1 MKEGIYMGKVVGI
14 DLGTTFSAVS
24 YIDKNGNAQIIPNR
38 DGENITP
45 STVLFD
51 DEEVIVGKQA
61 KKSAFLHPTNY
72 ESFVKRHMGERDYQ
86 FVSENGEKY
95 SAEAISAIILKKLK
109 ADAEAYLGDSID
121 GAVITVPAFF
131 SDVQRTST
139 MDAAKMAGINTLA
152 IINEPTAAALAYGI
166 SKGSSEP
173 KTVLVYDLG
182 GGTFD
187 VTIIKF
193 TENEIEP
200 LATDGNRQLGGFDFD
215 NKIVDF
221 VIEEAKKQ
229 GLDINKDA
237 KARQALQ
244 NEAEEAKKTLS
255 ERKKAEISLYICG
268 QPFDVTIT
276 RDQFESMISSLLF
289 RTINVMESAM
299 EEAGLEYSD
308 LDKILLVGG
317 STRIPAVAK
326 SIEEET
332 GIKPSQDIHPDEAV
346 AIGAAFY
353 AVDIAKKNLNSV
365 NSQNT
370 SDNNAGG
377 AFCPPSTDLP
387 DNVESYQFR
396 DITAHGIGIVIEDD
410 LTGEDINSVILPKN
424 TKVPAEYREQYA
436 TQHAYQDT
444 ILLQVTQ
451 GEDTEL
457 KYVTIIGETEL
468 KVKPKP
474 EPFPIEVIISCD
486 SDSIIHVRVIDLVTN
501 EDLGEM
507 KIDRVNNLSD
517 QEVQKETN
525 RLGKLNIGDE

>member
-1 MKEGIYMGKVVGI
+1 MGKYVGI

-51 DEEVIVGKQA
+51 DDEVIVGKQA
-61 KKSAFLHPTNY
+61 KKSAFLHPNNY
-72 ESFVKRHMGERDYQ
+72 ESFAKRHMGERDYQ
-86 FVSENGEKY
+86 FVSDSGDKY

-109 ADAEAYLGDSID
+109 ADAEANLGDTID

-215 NKIVDF
+215 NKIVDY

-276 RDQFESMISSLLF
+276 RDQFEGMISSLLF

-308 LDKILLVGG
+308 IDKILLVGG

-353 AVDIAKKNLNSV
+353 AVDVARKNATEGK
-365 NSQNT
+365 T
-370 SDNNAGG
+370 SSGGTNDNG
-377 AFCPPSTDLP
+377 AYAPPSTDSLP
-387 DNVESYQFR
+387 DKVDGYKFR
-396 DITAHGIGIVIEDD
+396 DITAHGIGIVVWDD
-410 LTGEDINSVILPKN
+410 TLGGDMNSVILPKN
-424 TKVPAEYREQYA
+424 TKVPAEYREQYV
-436 TQHAYQDT
+436 TMTDYQES
-444 ILLQVTQ
+444 IVVQVTQ
-451 GEDTEL
+451 GEDTDL
-457 KYVTIIGETEL
+457 RYVTIIGQSEL
-468 KVKPKP
+468 KLKPKP
-474 EPFPIEVIISCD
+474 ANSPIEVIISCD

-517 QEVQKETN
+517 KEVQQEAN

>member
-1 MKEGIYMGKVVGI
+1 MKEGICMGKVVGI
-14 DLGTTFSAVS
+14 DLGTTYSAVS
-24 YIDKNGNAQIIPNR
+24 YIDKNGNAQIIPNKE
-38 DGENITP
+38 GENITP

-51 DEEVIVGKQA
+51 DEGVIVGKQA
-61 KKSAFLHPTNY
+61 KKAAFLHPTNY

-86 FVSENGEKY
+86 FVPENGEKY

-109 ADAEAYLGDSID
+109 ADAEANLDDSIA

-200 LATDGNRQLGGFDFD
+200 LATAGNRQLGGFDFD

-229 GLDINKDA
+229 GLDINKDM

-255 ERKKAEISLYICG
+255 VMKKAEISLYIGG

-276 RDQFESMISSLLF
+276 RDQFEKMINPLLF
-289 RTINVMESAM
+289 RTISFMAAAM
-299 EEAGLEYSD
+299 EDANLEYSD

-353 AVDIAKKNLNSV
+353 AVDMSKKAASTVNNQNS
-365 NSQNT
+365 
-370 SDNNAGG
+370 DRNNAEET
-377 AFCPPSTDLP
+377 FCSNNTDLP
-387 DNVESYQFR
+387 DKVESYQFR
-396 DITAHGIGIVIEDD
+396 DITAHGIGVVVIDD
-410 LTGEDINSVILPKN
+410 VLDEEVNSVILPKN
-424 TKVPAEYREQYA
+424 TKVPAEFRKKYV
-436 TQHAYQDT
+436 TTTDYQES

-457 KYVTIIGETEL
+457 RYVTIIGEAEL
-468 KVKPKP
+468 KLKPKP
-474 EPFPIEVIISCD
+474 AGSPIEVIISCD
-486 SDSIIHVRVIDLVTN
+486 SDSIIHVRVIDPVTN
-501 EDLGEM
+501 EDFGEM

-517 QEVQKETN
+517 QEVQKDVN

>member
-1 MKEGIYMGKVVGI
+1 MGKVVGI

-95 SAEAISAIILKKLK
+95 SAEAISAIIIKKLK
-109 ADAEAYLGDSID
+109 ADAEANLGDTID

-215 NKIVDF
+215 NKIVEY

-276 RDQFESMISSLLF
+276 RDQFEGMISSLLF

-353 AVDIAKKNLNSV
+353 AVDIAKKELNAV
-365 NSQNT
+365 NNQKNVNCDSGT
-370 SDNNAGG
+370 
-377 AFCPPSTDLP
+377 FCPPSTDLP
-387 DNVESYQFR
+387 PNVESYKFK
-396 DITAHGIGIVIEDD
+396 DITSHGIGVVIADD
-410 LTGEDINSVILPKN
+410 LTGDDINSVILPKN

-517 QEVQKETN
+517 QEVQKEAN

>member
-1 MKEGIYMGKVVGI
+1 MGKYVGI

-38 DGENITP
+38 DGENTTP

-51 DEEVIVGKQA
+51 DDEVVVGKQA
-61 KKSAFLHPTNY
+61 KKSAFLHPDNY
-72 ESFVKRHMGERDYQ
+72 EAFAKRHMGERDYQ
-86 FVSENGEKY
+86 FVSGSGEKY

-109 ADAEAYLGDSID
+109 ADAEANLGDSID

-139 MDAAKMAGINTLA
+139 MDAAKMAGLNALA

-187 VTIIKF
+187 VTIIRF
-193 TENEIEP
+193 TENEIES
-200 LATDGNRQLGGFDFD
+200 LATEGNRQLGGFDFD
-215 NKIVDF
+215 NKIVDY

-229 GLDINKDA
+229 GLDINKDN

-244 NEAEEAKKTLS
+244 IEAEEAKKTLS

-289 RTINVMESAM
+289 RTINVMASAM

-308 LDKILLVGG
+308 IDKILLVGG
-317 STRIPAVAK
+317 STRIPAVSK

-353 AVDIAKKNLNSV
+353 AVDVARKNIAEGKTNGFEVNNTTSTTSV
-365 NSQNT
+365 
-370 SDNNAGG
+370 D
-377 AFCPPSTDLP
+377 FLP
-387 DNVESYQFR
+387 DTVESYKFK
-396 DITAHGIGIVIEDD
+396 DITSHGIGIVIWDD
-410 LTGEDINSVILPKN
+410 TLGCDVNSVILPKN
-424 TKVPAEYREQYA
+424 TKVPAEYRDQYF
-436 TQHAYQDT
+436 TMTDYQES
-444 ILLQVTQ
+444 IMVRVTQ
-451 GEDTEL
+451 GEDTDLRFVTVIGESEL
-457 KYVTIIGETEL
+457 KL
-468 KVKPKP
+468 KPKP
-474 EPFPIEVIISCD
+474 ANSPIEVIISCD

-517 QEVQKETN
+517 QEVKQEAS

>member
-1 MKEGIYMGKVVGI
+1 MGKYVGI
-14 DLGTTFSAVS
+14 DLGTTFSAVC
-24 YIDKNGNAQIIPNR
+24 YIDKNGNPQIVPNK

-51 DEEVIVGKQA
+51 DDEVVVGKQA
-61 KKSAFLHPTNY
+61 KKSAFLHPDDY
-72 ESFVKRHMGERDYQ
+72 ESFAKRHMGERDYQ
-86 FVSENGEKY
+86 FTSGSGEKY

-109 ADAEAYLGDSID
+109 SDAEANLGDNID

-139 MDAAKMAGINTLA
+139 MDAARMAGLNTLA

-166 SKGSSEP
+166 SKGNNES

-187 VTIIKF
+187 VTIMRF
-193 TENEIEP
+193 TADEIEA
-200 LATDGNRQLGGFDFD
+200 LASDGNRQLGGYDFD
-215 NKIVDF
+215 NKIVDY
-221 VIEEAKKQ
+221 VIDEAKKQ
-229 GLDINKDA
+229 GLDINKDM

-244 NEAEEAKKTLS
+244 IEAEEAKKTLS
-255 ERKKAEISLYICG
+255 ERKKTEISLYICG
-268 QPFDVTIT
+268 QPFSVTIT

-308 LDKILLVGG
+308 IDKILLVGG
-317 STRIPAVAK
+317 STRIPAVSK

-353 AVDIAKKNLNSV
+353 AVDIARKNATSG
-365 NSQNT
+365 NT
-370 SDNNAGG
+370 SNNSSS
-377 AFCPPSTDLP
+377 STINESLP
-387 DNVESYQFR
+387 DTVESYKFK
-396 DITAHGIGIVIEDD
+396 DITSHGIGVVIYDETIGDD
-410 LTGEDINSVILPKN
+410 VNSVILPKN
-424 TKVPAEYREQYA
+424 TKVPAEYRERYI
-436 TQHAYQDT
+436 TMTDYQES
-444 ILLQVTQ
+444 ILLRVTQ

-457 KYVTIIGETEL
+457 RYVTIIGESEL
-468 KVKPKP
+468 KLKPKP
-474 EPFPIEVIISCD
+474 ANSPIEVIISCD

-507 KIDRVNNLSD
+507 KIDRVNNLSENEVA
-517 QEVQKETN
+517 QEAH